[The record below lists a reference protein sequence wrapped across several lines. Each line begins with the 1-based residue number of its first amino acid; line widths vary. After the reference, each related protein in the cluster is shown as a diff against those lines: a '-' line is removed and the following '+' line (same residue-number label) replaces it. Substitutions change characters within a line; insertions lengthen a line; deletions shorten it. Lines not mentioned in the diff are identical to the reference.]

1 MALHVFFIHPV
12 QVRASACEWNSS
24 EPCVEDVAM
33 IDGRLATLNG
43 EMGAPSSGCAESTAL
58 PGLGSGFS
66 RNGADCT
73 GFIHEDGNLGIH
85 GATIKAYLDQEG
97 DGSPFFNSP
106 RPGMVDPPAICPN
119 WERLTRREKIHFWV
133 WVMGA
138 IAWSESTC
146 LADRVNSSASNGTG
160 VGLLQLDDG
169 YANRSWRGP
178 NCRSSSVRPAV
189 ENLRCGLDI
198 MKELLLGPEGE
209 YGTTGAIY
217 RVKSYWA
224 SFRAEGGGSAG
235 ALIAEFPLCR

>member
-1 MALHVFFIHPV
+1 MNFKRPRFFSNARSAPAAGIFLAALLSLVP
-12 QVRASACEWNSS
+12 ASSFGSPCEWRAS
-24 EPCVEDVAM
+24 EPCVEDVAL
-33 IDGRLATLNG
+33 IGGRLATLNG
-43 EMGAPSSGCAESTAL
+43 EMSAPSSGCAEATAL

-73 GFIHEDGNLGIH
+73 GFIHEDGNLGTH

-119 WERLTRREKIHFWV
+119 WERLSRREKIHFWV

-146 LADRVNSSASNGTG
+146 LADRINSSASNGTA
-160 VGLLQLDDG
+160 VGLLQLDDS

-178 NCRSSSVRPAV
+178 N
-189 ENLRCGLDI
+189 
-198 MKELLLGPEGE
+198 
-209 YGTTGAIY
+209 
-217 RVKSYWA
+217 
-224 SFRAEGGGSAG
+224 
-235 ALIAEFPLCR
+235 